1 MQRSVE
7 NRRGKV
13 SAPLGRVERSGS
25 GNICTSTFLLD
36 ASKGGGTLEN
46 SLANIQRYRLYTR
59 RASAPLSLS
68 LSPNPMWADVSMKLY
83 PPPDKEDFHFL
94 CVRNANHAHARHGHV
109 ERGTIDDHHGSQPR
123 AVFARANCR
132 SGGGI
137 IDPPP
142 SRGFSFV
149 SPGIGYGD
157 RPPVKFQVSSNEI
170 TTRLRRN

>member
-1 MQRSVE
+1 MHLDISP
-7 NRRGKV
+7 RRI
-13 SAPLGRVERSGS
+13 E
-25 GNICTSTFLLD
+25 
-36 ASKGGGTLEN
+36 GGGTLEN